1 MRLALIPCET
11 VAGASTLYE
20 LFEFVS
26 NRENDSLYET
36 GNRPDGC
43 VWLLGHN
50 MNPFVDQQ
58 YESSAHLVQLDG
70 TNMVGG
76 MYFGCLDHERPQIG
90 TCKSLQH

>member
-11 VAGASTLYE
+11 VAGALTLYE

-43 VWLLGHN
+43 VWLLVHKID
-50 MNPFVDQQ
+50 PFVDQH
-58 YESSAHLVQLDG
+58 YESSAHLVQLNG

-76 MYFGCLDHERPQIG
+76 MYFGRMDYGWTSIG
-90 TCKSLQH
+90 TSMSLKQ